1 MIGHPCARCG
11 TPIEGLPVGGVC
23 PACARDTARRS
34 ERLAR
39 LVALGS
45 AVLLAGYVALRLLP
59 GVRASLLG
67 TARAV
72 AAVAVVAWW
81 WLTYR
86 IAKEVARV
94 CLR

>member
-1 MIGHPCARCG
+1 VIGHPCARCA
-11 TPIEGLPVGGVC
+11 TLVEGLPVGGVC

-39 LVALGS
+39 WVALGS
-45 AVLLAGYVALRLLP
+45 AVVLAAYVALRLLP
-59 GVRASLLG
+59 GVRAPFRG

-86 IAKEVARV
+86 IAKEVALV